1 MTVYDNTV
9 PAIDCID
16 FVRLVD
22 DLVDSDPQHWGAIVA
37 KHLEDCP
44 ACLVYLQ
51 QMLDLKVLL
60 NHVFEGEKLSDEHVA
75 GVIKTINTL
84 KNRQEG

>member
-1 MTVYDNTV
+1 MTVYDNTI

-22 DLVDSDPQHWGAIVA
+22 ALVDSDPDQWGPIVA

-44 ACLVYLQ
+44 PCLVYLQ
-51 QMLDLKVLL
+51 QMLDLKVVL
-60 NHVFEGEKLSDEHVA
+60 NHIFEGEKLSEEHIA
-75 GVIKTINTL
+75 GVVK
-84 KNRQEG
+84 RARRS